1 MDMNQL
7 REFTVFARHLNFSKA
22 ASALGIAQPTLS
34 SHIAAMEME
43 LGFKLV
49 QRGKPLH
56 ITPAGKQFCVEC
68 DRMLASF
75 NTAVTSCKELA
86 KKRIGQL
93 TFETPIAQ
101 GGISG
106 LFERLLLHFQKKFP
120 TISVRKHESTAMSLE
135 DILRN
140 GLADV
145 GLILNPEI
153 GLESEGADEVEL
165 LPLNAGALGPYYLWA
180 DESHSLAKCDRL
192 EPTDLKGCRF
202 LLPSSIRY
210 QGLESFA
217 TLAGSITHAEVE
229 CVLWPG
235 TYEECIMGISPGEVM
250 IVSTD
255 DLREPAYGLVDG
267 RVAIPLEGMEELVK
281 PCFIFLRSNANPA
294 LDALR
299 DFITEMPRAPR

>member
-22 ASALGIAQPTLS
+22 ALALGIAQPTLS

-49 QRGKPLH
+49 QRGKPLR

-68 DRMLASF
+68 ERMLASF
-75 NTAVTSCKELA
+75 GTAVATCKELA

-93 TFETPIAQ
+93 IFETPIAQ
-101 GGISG
+101 GGILS
-106 LFERLLLHFQKKFP
+106 LFDRALLHFQKEFP
-120 TISVRKHESTAMSLE
+120 TINVRRHESADMSLE
-135 DILRN
+135 DILHE

-145 GLILNPEI
+145 GLVLNPEL
-153 GLESEGADEVEL
+153 GFEDDDADEVEL
-165 LPLNAGALGPYYLWA
+165 LPLNTDALGSYYLWA
-180 DESHSLAKCDRL
+180 DERHPLAKRQQIQIA
-192 EPTDLKGCRF
+192 DLQGCRF
-202 LLPSSIRY
+202 IFPSSIRY
-210 QGLESFA
+210 QGLEHFA
-217 TLAGSITHAEVE
+217 TLADSAMDVNVE

-235 TYEECIMGISPGEVM
+235 TYEECIMGISPAEVM
-250 IVSTD
+250 IVNDD

-267 RVAIPLEGMEELVK
+267 RVTVPLEGMKELVQ
-281 PCFIFLRSNANPA
+281 PCFAFLKSNANPA

-299 DFITEMPRAPR
+299 DFITG